1 MKLSY
6 RPAAKVDI
14 HETREWYRKQSPAL
28 EGRFA
33 AAVADTIQSILE
45 HPRAYQLVEPDVR
58 RAGLNVFP
66 YLVYYAVENDAV
78 VVLAV
83 LHGKRH
89 PDTWKR

>member
-6 RPAAKVDI
+6 RPAAKADI
-14 HETREWYRKQSPAL
+14 HETREWYRKQA
-28 EGRFA
+28 
-33 AAVADTIQSILE
+33 
-45 HPRAYQLVEPDVR
+45 RAQ
-58 RAGLNVFP
+58 
-66 YLVYYAVENDAV
+66 NDAV

>member
-14 HETREWYRKQSPAL
+14 QEAREWYRRQSLAL
-28 EGRFA
+28 EERFA
-33 AAVADTIQSILE
+33 GAVADTIQSILE

-66 YLVYYAVENDAV
+66 YLVYYAVENDAL